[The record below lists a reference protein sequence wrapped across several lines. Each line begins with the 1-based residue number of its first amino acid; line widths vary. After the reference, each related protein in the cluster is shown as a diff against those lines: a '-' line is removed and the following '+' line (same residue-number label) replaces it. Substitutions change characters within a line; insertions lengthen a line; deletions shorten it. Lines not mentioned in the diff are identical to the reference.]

1 MSINK
6 KVKMKGSTVLFA
18 VSIENL
24 KNSKTSY
31 IFEKNFGF
39 FLLFGVSVE
48 MKVTEYLKKKNQM
61 RYKDFLV

>member
-31 IFEKNFGF
+31 IFEKTLVF
-39 FLLFGVSVE
+39 FY
-48 MKVTEYLKKKNQM
+48 YL
-61 RYKDFLV
+61 V